1 MVGLS
6 FQVQKVVF
14 LGSCG
19 KIMLSCKLLTGLLA
33 LYFGGGGRQLKL
45 KCNVLTCLWAFSG
58 GVDETKA

>member
-14 LGSCG
+14 LGSYG

-33 LYFGGGGRQLKL
+33 LYLGGGRQLKL